1 MDYVTRMD
9 NMKIKNAWLLI
20 SLLLVSKIAFAG
32 NKPTDA
38 ATYCDRVSSSVELK
52 SVVQHYKT
60 TKTNIKE
67 LLNLLIDARALL
79 SKKEKVPNPHPD
91 TTAFTDD
98 FKSLLARL
106 NAAGISGLDDD
117 SGSVARQIH
126 TYIIKK
132 VPSTATMN
140 PDIALSPYLQWF
152 FSCAQKV
159 QNSDLKYLFFNPT
172 TTDDQIAKILGRGGD
187 DGLGALQEYMGVS
200 NFRLDDMNR
209 KWVNPVLFI
218 IEEGAIKYN
227 ADAANER
234 LKKLNDDI
242 LISIEKAKLAKQET
256 AAADKKRKDIED
268 EKTKKKEDEKRVE
281 ELKAHPELALEG
293 LPSAAP
299 TFRSIWCKSIDKKS
313 MGTFEVKGVRTGD
326 LCATTDDF
334 INALEKTIAKAHN
347 PYEWI
352 RKPKALSEGGLLR
365 VDNIVTE
372 NIAMRQVT
380 ILIDPFSEKVYLGN
394 FVALVCASDLSNSL
408 DAGNPFRRALETK
421 YGIGKTISEYDQ
433 LKAQYD
439 ELNRSFEKAKKN
451 ALTVAEAK
459 AARDG
464 AEQIKIVKM
473 MLDNTPKE
481 QSPIAQ
487 LFWLYGS
494 KKHPELGAAISPAKW
509 SEIRDLGGCKLKT
522 EKNEDYG
529 FFFNVNGTDAI
540 VNLESEVNKRNST
553 ASKEKIEKAPLP
565 EF

>member
-1 MDYVTRMD
+1 
-9 NMKIKNAWLLI
+9 MKTKTAWLLI
-20 SLLLVSKIAFAG
+20 SLLLVSKTAISG
-32 NKPTDA
+32 NKPTDD
-38 ATYCDRVSSSVELK
+38 ATYCERISSSVELK
-52 SVVQHYKT
+52 SVVQDYKT
-60 TKTNIKE
+60 TKTNIQE
-67 LLNLLIDARALL
+67 LFKLLIDARALR
-79 SKKEKVPNPHPD
+79 SKNKEVPNRHPD

-98 FKSLLARL
+98 FKKLQARL
-106 NAAGISGLDDD
+106 GAAGISGLDDD

-126 TYIIKK
+126 TYITKK

-140 PDIALSPYLQWF
+140 PDIALSQYLQWF

-159 QNSDLKYLFFNPT
+159 QNSDLKYLFFNPN
-172 TTDDQIAKILGRGGD
+172 TTDEEIAGILGRRGD
-187 DGLGALQEYMGVS
+187 AGLSALQVYMGLP

-218 IEEGAIKYN
+218 LEEGAIKYN
-227 ADAANER
+227 SDAANER

-268 EKTKKKEDEKRVE
+268 ENTKKEKDEKRAK
-281 ELKAHPELALEG
+281 ELKAQPELALEG

-299 TFRSIWCKSIDKKS
+299 TFRAIWCKSIDKKS
-313 MGTFEVKGVRTGD
+313 MGSFEVKGVTTGD

-334 INALEKTIAKAHN
+334 INALEKAIAKAHN

-352 RKPKALSEGGLLR
+352 RKPKALSAGGLLR

-380 ILIDPFSEKVYLGN
+380 ILIDPFKEKVYLGN

-408 DAGNPFRRALETK
+408 DPENPFRRALEGK
-421 YGIGKTISEYDQ
+421 YGKGKTISEYDQ

-439 ELNRSFEKAKKN
+439 ELNKSFEKAKKS
-451 ALTVAEAK
+451 AITVAEAK

-473 MLDNTPKE
+473 MLDNTSKE
-481 QSPIAQ
+481 RSPITQ
-487 LFWLYGS
+487 LYWLYGI

-509 SEIRDLGGCKLKT
+509 SEIRDIGGCKLKNK
-522 EKNEDYG
+522 ENEDYG

-540 VNLESEVNKRNST
+540 VDLELEVNRRNST
-553 ASKEKIEKAPLP
+553 ASKENIEKAPLP